1 MQTSDELVT
10 NLTAEGQ
17 EIDSAELQKAADDYL
32 NQLRMQ
38 QLFSQWSRS
47 RTGKHST
54 ARAQAGAARVAKR
67 KAKRKNS

>member
-32 NQLRMQ
+32 NQLLMQ
-38 QLFSQWSRS
+38 RLFSQWSLP
-47 RTGKHST
+47 RTGKHNA
-54 ARAQAGAARVAKR
+54 ARAQRAKTRIAKR
-67 KAKRKNS
+67 KSKR

>member
-17 EIDSAELQKAADDYL
+17 EIDSTELQKAADDYL

-38 QLFSQWSRS
+38 QLFSQWSLP
-47 RTGKHST
+47 RTGKHNA
-54 ARAQAGAARVAKR
+54 ARAQRAKTRIAKR
-67 KAKRKNS
+67 KSKR

>member
-17 EIDSAELQKAADDYL
+17 EIDSADLQKAADEYL

-38 QLFSQWSRS
+38 QLFSQWA
-47 RTGKHST
+47 RTRNGKHNA
-54 ARAQAGAARVAKR
+54 ARAQRAKARIAKR
-67 KAKRKNS
+67 KSKR

>member
-32 NQLRMQ
+32 NQLLMQ
-38 QLFSQWSRS
+38 QLFSQWSLP
-47 RTGKHST
+47 RTGKHNA
-54 ARAQAGAARVAKR
+54 ARAQRAKTRIAKR
-67 KAKRKNS
+67 KSKR

>member
-17 EIDSAELQKAADDYL
+17 EIDSDELQKAADDYL

-38 QLFSQWSRS
+38 QLFSQWSLP
-47 RTGKHST
+47 RTGKHNA
-54 ARAQAGAARVAKR
+54 ARAQRAKTRIAKR
-67 KAKRKNS
+67 KSKR

>member
-10 NLTAEGQ
+10 DLTAEGK

-38 QLFSQWSRS
+38 QLFSQWSRT
-47 RTGKHST
+47 RTGKHNA
-54 ARAQAGAARVAKR
+54 ARAQRAKARIAKR
-67 KAKRKNS
+67 KSKR

>member
-17 EIDSAELQKAADDYL
+17 EIDSTELQKAADDYL

-47 RTGKHST
+47 RTGKHNA
-54 ARAQAGAARVAKR
+54 ARAQRAKTRIAKR
-67 KAKRKNS
+67 KSKR

>member
-47 RTGKHST
+47 RTGKHNA
-54 ARAQAGAARVAKR
+54 ARAQRAKTRIAKR
-67 KAKRKNS
+67 KSKR